1 MQMLLREEPEFEF
14 VKPTNLLKS
23 SEEWAQIKE
32 YAEYLTDFYVVN
44 LKTIDSQVTID
55 LEEYMKDNKA

>member
-32 YAEYLTDFYVVN
+32 YAE
-44 LKTIDSQVTID
+44 
-55 LEEYMKDNKA
+55 